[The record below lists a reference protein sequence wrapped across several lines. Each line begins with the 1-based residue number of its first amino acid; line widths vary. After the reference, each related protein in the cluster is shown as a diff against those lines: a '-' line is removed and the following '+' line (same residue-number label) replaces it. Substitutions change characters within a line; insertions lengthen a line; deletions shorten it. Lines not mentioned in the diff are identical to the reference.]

1 MTTEW
6 LDLPAPAGLAGFFI
20 GALLRRKVTGCELP
34 ALGVRC
40 PVTVDTKHLERYRKI
55 CGFTD
60 EHHLPATYPHLLT
73 FPLQMQ
79 LLTDKRFPFPLLG
92 LVHLENHIRVV
103 RPLAGLGPFTLTVQ
117 LQDLQPHA
125 KGVTFSMLCQLHDQ
139 LGLLW
144 QGDSRYLC
152 RSIKLDQP
160 PAEHVNEEPL
170 PQTTLTSWQAPAD
183 IGRRYARIAG
193 DYNPIHMFA
202 LTAKLFGF
210 PRAIAHGLWNKGRAL
225 AELGERLPKAG
236 YEVGVRFQ
244 KPVLLPSQVHL
255 QASDD
260 AAQGQFSI
268 TGDKGQ
274 SHFSGYWR
282 RD

>member
-6 LDLPAPAGLAGFFI
+6 LDLPAPPGLAGFFI
-20 GALLRRKVTGCELP
+20 RSALRRKMTGRELP
-34 ALGVRC
+34 NLGVRC
-40 PVTVDTKHLERYRKI
+40 PVTVDAKHLERYRSI

-92 LVHLENHIRVV
+92 LVHVENRIRVV
-103 RPLAGLGPFTLTVQ
+103 RPLAGLGPFTLSVQ
-117 LQDLQPHA
+117 LQDLQPHS
-125 KGVTFSMLCQLHDQ
+125 KGVTFSALCQLHDQ
-139 LGLLW
+139 LDLLW
-144 QGDSRYLC
+144 EGDSRYLC
-152 RSIKLDQP
+152 RAVKPDQQ
-160 PAEHVNEEPL
+160 PAERTVEEPL
-170 PQTTLTSWQAPAD
+170 QQSPLSSWNAPAN

-193 DYNPIHMFA
+193 DYNPIHMFGV
-202 LTAKLFGF
+202 TAKLFGF

-225 AELGERLPKAG
+225 AELDKRLPKAG

-255 QASDD
+255 HASD
-260 AAQGQFSI
+260 AADSGQFSL

-282 RD
+282 IG